1 MSPRLLGR
9 MLAAA
14 AVIPLAIAT
23 AAPPASAA
31 TSGWRVT
38 QTVAGSFALDRVTAT
53 SAGNAWV
60 TGESCGNPCGPTSL
74 LAAHWAGTGWQAIAP
89 PSGFSTSV
97 GSTVTAASSP
107 SSAWVFANQGSNVDT
122 TIALRWNG
130 TAWTG
135 RHDFP
140 AWSDMNAAVVIG
152 KADAWAFGQIISPF
166 APYVAHY
173 NGTIGESLPHP
184 NPSGT
189 SQGVIL
195 KYGP

>member
-1 MSPRLLGR
+1 
-9 MLAAA
+9 
-14 AVIPLAIAT
+14 
-23 AAPPASAA
+23 
-31 TSGWRVT
+31 
-38 QTVAGSFALDRVTAT
+38 
-53 SAGNAWV
+53 
-60 TGESCGNPCGPTSL
+60 
-74 LAAHWAGTGWQAIAP
+74 
-89 PSGFSTSV
+89 V

>member
-1 MSPRLLGR
+1 VRADQPAGGALGR
-9 MLAAA
+9 D
-14 AVIPLAIAT
+14 
-23 AAPPASAA
+23 
-31 TSGWRVT
+31 R
-38 QTVAGSFALDRVTAT
+38 VAGHRAAQRVQ
-53 SAGNAWV
+53 
-60 TGESCGNPCGPTSL
+60 
-74 LAAHWAGTGWQAIAP
+74 H
-89 PSGFSTSV
+89 V
-97 GSTVTAASSP
+97 GGQHGHRGQFP
-107 SSAWVFANQGSNVDT
+107 SSAWAFANQGSNVDT

-184 NPSGT
+184 NPSCT